1 MNKLY
6 IRSIL
11 SALAC
16 TGIFSSA
23 AHAISFTT
31 NYEAALTGADEAKGD
46 ILLES
51 VEYDGEVF
59 SDFVFVNQASVVSN
73 DIFTGDSKSGGAS
86 ADKGDLAT
94 VGLSAENITDQQV
107 VEALGN
113 PYLSSIL
120 DVEEDGRFAI
130 DLFFTEA
137 ADHVLLWE
145 RGGNSRV
152 DVQALDL
159 DGNLVGNLLSLNS
172 ADWDFAGYRLDT
184 LEIDEAQSVSSLGLD
199 LAEFGTTETGIA
211 GIRLISRG
219 TEFNGPD
226 LKIIGLAADD
236 PESVPEP
243 ATLLGLGLV
252 AGLLT
257 VQNRSRFQR

>member
-1 MNKLY
+1 MNQLCIK
-6 IRSIL
+6 SIL
-11 SALAC
+11 SALAW
-16 TGIFSSA
+16 TGVFSTT

-31 NYEAALTGADEAKGD
+31 TYEAALTGADEAKGD
-46 ILLES
+46 ILLKS
-51 VEYDGEVF
+51 VEYDGETF
-59 SDFVFVNQASVVSN
+59 SDFVFVNQATVVSN
-73 DIFTGDSKSGGAS
+73 DIWTGGSDTGGAS

-94 VGLSAENITDQQV
+94 VGISEENLTNEQV

-120 DVEEDGRFAI
+120 DVEEAGQFAI

-152 DVQALDL
+152 DVQAVDL
-159 DGNLVGNLLSLNS
+159 EGNLVGNLLSLNS

-184 LEIDEAQSVSSLGLD
+184 LEIDEAQAVSSLGLS
-199 LAEFGTTETGIA
+199 LAEFGTTETAIA

-219 TEFNGPD
+219 EDYNGPD
-226 LKIIGLAADD
+226 LKVIGIAADD

-243 ATLLGLGLV
+243 TALLGLGLV

-257 VQNRSRFQR
+257 MGNRSGVQR